1 MKKHLKRLK
10 APKFWKVPRKK
21 RSWVVRPSPGP
32 HKKFESIP
40 LLIVIRDFL
49 NLTDEGRDARKIIKA
64 NEVLVDGKPRKDH
77 KYPVGL
83 FDAIEIPKIGKRY
96 RVVPTSSGLDLIE
109 IPKKEASLKFVRI
122 NDKTMVKE
130 GKLQLNLHDGKNLI
144 IEKKGSEYK
153 TGDSLLIELP
163 SQKIVDHLKMDKGML
178 ALIVGGENMG
188 KTVTVNEVIITKSRE
203 ANKVICEKGKE
214 QFETIKDYVF
224 VVGKTKPLI
233 KIE

>member
-1 MKKHLKRLK
+1 
-10 APKFWKVPRKK
+10 VPRKK

>member
-1 MKKHLKRLK
+1 
-10 APKFWKVPRKK
+10 
-21 RSWVVRPSPGP
+21 VRPSPGP

>member
-1 MKKHLKRLK
+1 M
-10 APKFWKVPRKK
+10 PRKK